1 MWVANPPE
9 SGQKAVILAVDD
21 HPSILRF
28 IHIGLEIRGLQV
40 VTANSGKDA
49 LDLVESARPS
59 VVLLDMVMPDIDGL
73 EVLRRIRK
81 VSQVPVIAF
90 SANEN
95 LRDQAMKLGANDFV
109 VKPFNT
115 DEMVTRIRGLLE
127 GESS

>member
-1 MWVANPPE
+1 MWVANPPQSE
-9 SGQKAVILAVDD
+9 KKAVILAVDD

-28 IHIGLEIRGLQV
+28 IHIGLEIRGLNV

-49 LDLVESARPS
+49 LEKVESAKPN

-73 EVLRRIRK
+73 EVLRRVRS

-95 LRDQAMKLGANDFV
+95 LRDQAMRSGANDFV

-115 DEMVTRIRGLLE
+115 DEMVAKIKKLLE
-127 GESS
+127 NEPK